1 MKLRKTTI
9 IFLAFLLILP
19 QGALAQSNTSP
30 KKDNTVWIVAGTFV
44 SLGLGVYIYNTVKTN
59 NQVKS
64 AHNEAERLL
73 REGDWFGAYQKL
85 SFVLQ
90 KKPNYKDA
98 SVKLLYVQKN
108 GTKFYTDLGERYYQ
122 EQRYEDANES
132 FQKALIL
139 DNDNIQARLG
149 LSKLNEK
156 LAQMHY
162 NRGIGYLNEGDF
174 EDAEREFSKAY
185 ALGLEIAEPKL
196 KEVTAKIRNSELK
209 KIALVHLGNT
219 TSYFGLENYLF
230 LQLSKDLNQRDFLVL
245 PYEKVVSFLNEQ
257 GKYLFQRFDEKSALE
272 TGLILGQDIV
282 IYGDINKAN
291 LDFKEKDQR
300 GNIQVSLQIDMEVE
314 LNFVEVSSAQSK
326 KEKFRYKIKAERTS
340 AKQSVEATKDFL
352 IKEAIGQVSQ
362 KLSKDLY
369 RSIGIWGF

>member
-1 MKLRKTTI
+1 ML
-9 IFLAFLLILP
+9 
-19 QGALAQSNTSP
+19 
-30 KKDNTVWIVAGTFV
+30 IVAGTFV
-44 SLGLGVYIYNTVKTN
+44 SLGLRVYIYNTVKTN

-64 AHNEAERLL
+64 AYNEAERLL

-90 KKPNYKDA
+90 KKLNYKDA

-108 GTKFYTDLGERYYQ
+108 GTKFYTDLGERCYQ
-122 EQRYEDANES
+122 EQRYEDANKS

-139 DNDNIQARLG
+139 DNENLQARLG

-291 LDFKEKDQR
+291 LNFKEKDQR
-300 GNIQVSLQIDMEVE
+300 GNIQVSLQIDMEMGFQ
-314 LNFVEVSSAQSK
+314 FVEVNSAQSK